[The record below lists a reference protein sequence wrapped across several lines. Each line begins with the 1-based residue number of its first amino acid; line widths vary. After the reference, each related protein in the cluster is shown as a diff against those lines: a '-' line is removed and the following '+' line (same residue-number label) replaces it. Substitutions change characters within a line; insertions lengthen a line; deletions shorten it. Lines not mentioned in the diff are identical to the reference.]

1 MLYRQ
6 RYEELSKQEE
16 ANTEERLLSHVSH
29 RVRTPLN
36 SVIGFSKLLMS
47 GDVSQECT
55 QEFAERIMDSG
66 YQILQYFQNLIDLS
80 ELESG
85 MIKVKP
91 NRLDLNQLLSGII
104 GNYKDRLETDRSI
117 DLYLMN
123 NEKDLT
129 VFSDEYVLE
138 RVVNNIIE
146 LARSYIEEGLVTIE
160 YEMLNEQ
167 YMSMEIR
174 GMRSSEVNGHNDT
187 HSSES
192 EEYDYFTWKAIR
204 QLIELIQ
211 GKVTCRS
218 DSHEVIYTIV
228 FPCELS
234 TM

>member
-6 RYEELSKQEE
+6 RYEELSKQDDP
-16 ANTEERLLSHVSH
+16 NTEERLLSHVSH

-47 GDVSQECT
+47 GDVSQERT

-91 NRLDLNQLLSGII
+91 AYVGLNQLLTGIV
-104 GNYKDRLETDRSI
+104 GGYRDRVGTDRSI

-123 NEKDLT
+123 NEKEWT
-129 VFSDEYVLE
+129 VYTDEYTLE
-138 RVVNNIIE
+138 RVVNNVIE
-146 LARSYIEEGLVTIE
+146 LSRSYINEGLVTIE
-160 YEMLNEQ
+160 YETLNEECT
-167 YMSMEIR
+167 SIEIR
-174 GMRSSEVNGHNDT
+174 GIRSSEVNGHNTT
-187 HSSES
+187 HAAES
-192 EEYDYFTWKAIR
+192 EEYDYFTWKAIQ
-204 QLIELIQ
+204 QLLELIH

-218 DSHEVIYTIV
+218 DDHEVIYTIV
-228 FPCELS
+228 FPSELS
-234 TM
+234 TR

>member
-6 RYEELSKQEE
+6 RYEELSKQED

-47 GDVSQECT
+47 GDVSRART

-66 YQILQYFQNLIDLS
+66 YQVLQYFQNLLDLS

-91 NRLDLNQLLSGII
+91 TRISLNQLLTGIV
-104 GNYKDRLETDRSI
+104 GSYRDRLGTDRSI

-129 VFSDEYVLE
+129 VFTDEYVLE
-138 RVVNNIIE
+138 RVVNNVIE
-146 LARSYIEEGLVTIE
+146 LLRSHIDEGLVTIE
-160 YEMLNEQ
+160 YEVLNKER
-167 YMSMEIR
+167 MSMEIR
-174 GMRSSEVNGHNDT
+174 GIRSSEVNGHNAGN
-187 HSSES
+187 SSES
-192 EEYDYFTWKAIR
+192 EEYDYFTWKAIQ
-204 QLIELIQ
+204 QLIGLIN
-211 GKVTCRS
+211 GKAACRS
-218 DSHEVIYTIV
+218 DDHEVIYTIV

-234 TM
+234 TR

>member
-6 RYEELSKQEE
+6 RYEELSKQEDP
-16 ANTEERLLSHVSH
+16 NTEERLLSHVSH

-47 GDVSQECT
+47 GDISQART

-91 NRLDLNQLLSGII
+91 AQIGLNQLLAGIV
-104 GNYKDRLETDRSI
+104 GGYKDRLGTDHSI

-129 VFSDEYVLE
+129 VFTDEYILE
-138 RVVNNIIE
+138 RVVNNVIE
-146 LARSYIEEGLVTIE
+146 LSRSYITEGLVTIE
-160 YEMLNEQ
+160 YELLNQEH
-167 YMSMEIR
+167 MSMEIR
-174 GMRSSEVNGHNDT
+174 GIRSSEVNGYHVSY
-187 HSSES
+187 SSES
-192 EEYDYFTWKAIR
+192 EEYDYFTWKAIQ
-204 QLIELIQ
+204 QLIGLIN
-211 GKVTCRS
+211 GKVSSRS
-218 DSHEVIYTIV
+218 DDHEVIYTIV
-228 FPCELS
+228 FPCVLKAR
-234 TM
+234 